1 MKIKIKQ
8 TLRSM
13 WALILAVLMLL
24 STFSA
29 VAVTLNVESTG
40 AITGNIYFDNTKTQY
55 SSVYVFLGHSGYLKS
70 YKMTLDSDNIWK
82 TETSFN
88 NEWNDATNIYFASSA
103 GGVSGG
109 SSSYNMNTSRS
120 SLGLTSYTN
129 KSSTVSAG
137 TSSCYVPD
145 TTDNNSTLSIMSVE
159 EAKASHS
166 GGTAVSDD
174 IISVL
179 NGTKIMFYAGVLGSW
194 GSSTIYVRTGSSTT
208 STALTL
214 NNINNSKATINNV
227 ECYYGVACL
236 SSAKY
241 YISNSTS
248 WSGVQMGENAVAGKY
263 YILNNSSSLSGNGSN
278 NVYANAESGSAT
290 TTISSSNVVST
301 SFTAGKSGKGTKYD
315 CVYYIKDSS
324 DTYSQVGTSASE
336 VNSYI
341 SGLED
346 GTYTLYTCS
355 TDKTITVL
363 RDTDT
368 FTVAGS
374 YNVTTGVKVS
384 TDGTTFTVDN
394 TKTVP
399 TGGGDISAST
409 GTTLT
414 ASEIS
419 GYTFVGWEVTAGA
432 TISSTNMSV
441 SYTPTADTTVYAKYS
456 KNYTVTIGTHTN
468 GTITVDGAETDKT
481 VAAGTSV
488 TIVASPSSGYAFS
501 AWTGDLSG
509 EASATVTKT
518 VTSDITANATFAK
531 EVNYY
536 YLIGRLTIKDKNG
549 NSVSTAAD
557 NSYSTDTTNI
567 PFKLVDED
575 AQLYRVVTQST
586 VAELSGGSN
595 WYFRIRKGTATAAN
609 GDQYNPSSNFS
620 LKSSAMETTL
630 SVGSGSNLIFS
641 DSSDTSG
648 PVILWFNAK
657 TLKFYYTIATNT
669 ITYVGDANGDFTDK
683 VTEAS
688 PGTVVEVKP
697 NPNTGYVLDTLKYND
712 GSDHTITETDGK
724 YTFTMPDCDVT
735 VTATFTENSTP
746 DVASGVTLKASPT
759 EVVVG
764 NPITL
769 TASLTN
775 KNEGAT
781 SVKYTYVQTTNLAGS
796 FTGTVTNIDSTTA
809 TFTPT
814 VAGDYKFTVTAS
826 CDGYN
831 SVQSSEVTVTVTAPV
846 DVKGDAFSEGMWI
859 DAQPDVNTADALV
872 KAYFGASG
880 KVKFYLPASV
890 DLTQVHFYH
899 KYGSLTIGSTTIT
912 SGNTYDASSWSGKTI
927 TYDGTS
933 KTLEIFKSS
942 AKSFFTTTS
951 VDMPTSTKPSSTS
964 VSDFKKQCNFSGTY
978 VALTTDGTTI
988 NSDKKLKSIKGRG
1001 NSSWEASCN
1010 YFGKY
1015 AYNISL
1021 GKTADLAPG
1030 GTPSKKWSMLANN
1043 ADESMMRNIVVYN
1056 LSDAIGLDDSPMSDV
1071 YNVYNNGTYLGSYQM
1086 AEKVEVGSNVLVPGT
1101 NVDDLNEAANTTT
1114 LEDGSTTVADGYT
1127 NYSRAYQNG
1136 SSIDESSNKGFYKYC
1151 EGFTQPEDYKS
1162 GNYLMEFELDE
1173 RFPDE
1178 ISGFISN
1185 YGQQV
1190 VLKTPEVAT
1199 KNEVEYAMDRFNF
1212 AEAVIYAVA
1221 SGTTS
1226 GTQSLAAGSLTIS
1239 NGTYTYT
1246 GKLGTYTASGIA
1258 DVINV
1263 ENFAKAYLIQEFTE
1277 NLDGVATSFYVDITG
1292 ENDALVSKPVWD
1304 FDWTMGQYGNGKDIG
1319 SATLNPS
1326 NPKQWFIK
1334 NKYIYHNASTKNIM
1348 ATLCTIEDF
1357 WSAVKTAWTGTSTAS
1372 TGSSQLFPVSA
1383 LLGKKASLNPVGA
1396 TSGTAGVYDAITELY
1411 GASGKIKTTY
1421 TDALSDS
1428 VTMNED
1434 RYGFIASDLISSWG
1448 SADTGDTWT
1457 DAVNSL
1463 DTWVEQRATW
1473 MNTQLTSTST
1483 DEYKVYLQNDA
1494 NWSNVYAYAWTDS
1507 SNNGTWPGVQMTY
1520 NSTLGLYEI
1529 DLGQEYAN
1537 IIFNIGSNATQTDTL
1552 TLGSTNMGRVYN
1564 NSTGE
1569 WTDLPET
1576 GTNYYIGGR
1585 FTSSS
1590 GNIDA
1595 WGSSSKNLK
1604 FTLVDGQTDLY
1615 SFDTGKTVAEL
1626 SADYNSNPQYFFI
1639 HTGSGSTVS
1648 NKWYGKTGGVFTSS
1662 NKSITLE
1669 SQSGTS
1675 TDGLV
1680 GLVRFNESGN
1690 TSSDTVTL
1698 YFNSSTNELYY
1709 TAGDVGAYTVN
1720 KATTT
1725 NGSFTV
1731 SQTTANAGDTVT
1743 ITATPSDGYA
1753 VDTVTVTG
1761 ASSTVDVTGSGNT
1774 YTFTMPAEDVTV
1786 SVTFTEGT
1794 ADQYVVY
1801 LDNEAGWATPYAYA
1815 WNSDSDKNHDWP
1827 GVAMTH
1833 VTGNIYKLTFTKEY
1847 AKIIFSNDGANKTE
1861 DLTLENGKI
1870 YNNQSGE
1877 WSVYNPNQTITVSAG
1892 TCTGGSVKINGATS
1906 VSDLKLGDQITLTA
1920 VADSKYA
1927 FTGWNEVSGLTIS
1940 DTTSAQTSASI
1951 TSVDADIEVKANFSS
1966 SQSGYYIK
1974 GTFNS
1979 WDTSKPLYTT
1989 SGTVSTTTITLDAGT
2004 YTFKV
2009 WKQDGD
2015 VWYGNNGTITDT
2027 TTTTSATG
2035 WTMYSDKGDCTLEA
2049 TGGTYTFTFDS
2060 STNKLIITQGA
2071 AGKTV
2076 NVISQDP
2083 DGVTLS
2089 GDSLAYIS
2097 SYTKVGEDTP
2107 SANTTASV
2115 KDIKEGTSV
2124 IFTAPENQYYTFSHW
2139 LVNGVVTDPTESD
2152 GVSLKIDDV
2161 TYDFD
2166 VYAVYNYITSDVSIA
2181 TGIEH
2186 GTVETDKTTGVKAG
2200 ESVTITLTPDS
2211 GYSTNTVKVT
2221 DADDSNIPVNKLSA
2235 NKYTFVMPNKDVTV
2249 SATFAEASKY
2259 TVTFASID
2267 TSMGTVSG
2275 NVTSGGLFPQGESVT
2290 VKATPTSGYMFAGW
2304 YSDAQLSTQVS
2315 AKAEYTFT
2323 VSGDTTL
2330 YAKFVIEK
2338 GAIDTNLHAIFKS
2351 GNNNPSSWSSSDNY
2365 DVYKVVSG
2373 STYADAGYSHMF
2385 DIDIADIEANKE
2397 FYFALSSSTSYSN
2410 MYWSD
2415 NTDGTAKVGKDDPN
2429 SFLDTCEIQ
2438 HYGYNGKNYYFPK
2451 IKVSSQN
2458 LLSLTGVTVYVKTD
2472 GTAAGQYLVVPKG
2485 KTKPDNT
2492 VTIYAKNGT
2501 LKTTYAYGT
2510 TTVTGISED
2519 CEDFTSLGTPYS
2531 TYYALKDDRIV
2542 AHTEVNATQAGYG
2555 WYVYAYVINGVEY
2568 RATKVDGTTSTYQ
2581 MDTPYIVQEGQD
2593 VEITPIYLNTNI
2605 ENEDGYVTLY
2615 VDAVEL
2621 GDHWGNTISVYSYY
2635 YENGSVD
2642 GSTKQMNSS
2651 YPGEPMML
2659 ESTGLYKAFVPKNA
2673 WGVVNDEF
2681 VQLDGYSVS
2690 GLTLNNYMEGETVHQ
2705 KFLSADQKKNY
2716 QTYDYD
2722 DFKIIA
2728 EAGYDTVKFDVK
2740 YRTNTTN
2747 QSTLLKNANNHPDKT
2762 GSTIDPS
2769 TYSYTITDEEGKEV
2783 TVSEWEDL
2791 KDIDGR
2797 LASIVG
2803 FTSDSVPSGETF
2815 DASEEHKLY
2824 IVSTGNQ
2831 NTSMGEWST
2840 VWYVYDHNGDYI
2852 TQGLPSDF
2860 IPRYTNDAE
2869 GNLVVDSS
2877 NLTDA
2882 YNVIVEKGYQY
2893 TSAYIAYESE
2903 QNATTSSNS
2912 GNSGIR
2918 LDGRWYYAR
2927 STAELT
2933 VKTHVLYA
2941 DKEDATSW
2949 TEDTYNA
2956 DYTGVTTGAL
2966 ATVDDVRTTKVTRN
2980 TSVTISASPSALG
2993 SSDTTYKFIGWATD
3007 VVEDAEGKFNPTK
3020 STTLVDSTSTFSVAS
3035 DTDAYALYVPVG
3047 EGDLVITHSAYSKV
3061 NANAN
3066 GGTGRYFVQAV
3077 VTHSD
3082 YTKDTYYAQNGVTVP
3097 ITSED
3102 RTVDV
3107 TLYTVSTNGC
3117 TYVGTYVYNGTI
3129 TEGSK
3134 YQDITG
3140 EDNAYVGKVNPA
3152 SAPATVTHS
3161 IPVNRIF
3168 GDSLKLT
3175 STLDYY
3181 SDLKTNTITVKLNYY
3196 DRKVAGGTPVDIN
3209 STATTYSYK
3218 PTSYPS
3224 KVYDESGEVVL
3235 SNLINYVVG
3244 NSVKPDNL
3252 LDDYY
3257 YWTSQGDAVAG
3268 MQGKYNYK
3276 EKRNYLDTEVTYH
3289 TNQYGEPQQ
3298 SGEKW
3303 VTYLDKD
3310 GNEIEEANASAE
3322 NVSTISIWYFNTPKK
3337 YTYSMSLATKAEELD
3352 SDKDGIYY
3360 GTNVVMSGVNDR
3372 EPLFY
3377 NQRLGGAGGTE
3388 EENAASTYL
3397 KAYGIDT
3404 GYIDLKTETART
3416 LVKKVTNES
3425 GETETKALT
3434 FIGWATDTEGKNIVS
3449 TNYKY
3454 GLRITGNV
3462 KVYAIYGESELD
3474 HPGVNVQGIKPE
3486 QYFDSNNVSKTR
3498 ISTVFTAYN
3507 CPDNDANIE
3516 NVGIVYLRVSSSA
3529 TVKALENIDDDGL
3542 KTLRQNIAKVVSK
3555 ADYSSFKSGS
3565 VDSDASTTIVNLSG
3579 STASGFKYKV
3589 VDPTTTPSGFEAV
3602 LNSKNRGQFTH
3613 IFSTSV
3619 IKGYTYYTFATMGYK
3634 NYPEDSTDDS
3644 VYKDKTDAENV
3655 VTYITSDNFAKFEF
3669 DSNGVCDPKYFN

>member
-8 TLRSM
+8 TFRSM
-13 WALILAVLMLL
+13 WAIILAVLMIL

-55 SSVYVFLGHSGYLKS
+55 SSVYCFLGHSTYIKS
-70 YKMTLDSDNIWK
+70 YKMSLDSDNIWK
-82 TETSFN
+82 TDTSFN
-88 NEWNDATNIYFASSA
+88 NEWNDATNIYFASA
-103 GGVSGG
+103 DGGVSGG
-109 SSSYNMNTSRS
+109 TSSYNMSTSRS
-120 SLGLTSYTN
+120 TLGLTSYTN
-129 KSSTVSAG
+129 KSSTVRAG

-145 TTDNNSTLSIMSVE
+145 TTDNNSTLSIMTVD

-166 GGTAVSDD
+166 GGSVSSD

-179 NGTKIMFYAGVLGSW
+179 NGTKIMFYAGVQGSW
-194 GSSTIYVRTGSSTT
+194 GSSTIYLRPDTNTSNTT
-208 STALTL
+208 LTL
-214 NNINNSKATINNV
+214 SGINSNSVKINNV
-227 ECYYGVACL
+227 DCYYGVACL
-236 SSAKY
+236 SSAQY
-241 YISNSTS
+241 YISNSGS
-248 WSGVQMGENAVAGKY
+248 WGGVRMSENAVAGKY
-263 YILNNSSSLSGNGSN
+263 YILNNNSTLSGSSSN
-278 NVYANAESGSAT
+278 NVYANASSGSAT

-301 SFTAGKSGKGTKYD
+301 SFTAGQSGKGTAYEL
-315 CVYYIKDSS
+315 VYYIKDSS
-324 DTYSQVGTSASE
+324 DTYSKVGTSASE
-336 VNSYI
+336 VNDYI
-341 SGLED
+341 SGLEE

-374 YNVTTGVKVS
+374 YNVSTGVKVS
-384 TDGTTFTVDN
+384 TDGSSFTVDS
-394 TKTVP
+394 TKTAP
-399 TGGGDISAST
+399 TGGGEIT
-409 GTTLT
+409 GSTTLT

-419 GYTFVGWEVTAGA
+419 GYTFVGWDVTAGA
-432 TISSTNMSV
+432 TISGTNMSV

-456 KNYTVTIGTHTN
+456 KNYTVSIGTHTN

-549 NSVSTAAD
+549 NSVSTGSTSVD
-557 NSYSTDTTNI
+557 YSETSTNI
-567 PFKLVDED
+567 PFELVDED
-575 AQLYRVVTQST
+575 AQLYRVVTKST
-586 VAELSGGSN
+586 VAELTGSN

-609 GDQYNPSSNFS
+609 GVQYNPSSSNFD
-620 LKSSAMETTL
+620 LKSSATSTTL
-630 SVGSGSNLIFS
+630 SEGSSYNLRFQ
-641 DSSDTSG
+641 DSSNTSG
-648 PVILWFNAK
+648 PVILWFNAS
-657 TLKFYYTIATNT
+657 TLKFYYTIATNS
-669 ITYVGDANGDFTDK
+669 ISYVSDANGDFTDK

-746 DVASGVTLKASPT
+746 DVANGVTLKASSA
-759 EVVVG
+759 EVIQN
-764 NPITL
+764 NPVTL
-769 TASLTN
+769 KATLDTPNESAENVIYTFTQTSGSTVSLSP
-775 KNEGAT
+775 NETTDAT
-781 SVKYTYVQTTNLAGS
+781 T
-796 FTGTVTNIDSTTA
+796 

-814 VAGDYKFTVTAS
+814 EAGTYKFTVTAS
-826 CDGYN
+826 CAGFN
-831 SVQSSEVTVTVTAPV
+831 SKTSSVVEVTVITAT
-846 DVKGDAFSEGMWI
+846 DAKKNAFTSGIWV
-859 DAQPDVNTADALV
+859 DAQPSSSNKDALI
-872 KAYFGASG
+872 KAYTGKSG
-880 KVKFYLPASV
+880 YVKFYLPNCVTLS
-890 DLTQVHFYH
+890 DLHIYH
-899 KYGSLTIGSTTIT
+899 KYGYLEIAGTQIESGSTV
-912 SGNTYDASSWSGKTI
+912 NASSWTNGNVNIKYGDSSSSNTSATI
-927 TYDGTS
+927 QVFKSTA
-933 KTLEIFKSS
+933 KTLFTSTS
-942 AKSFFTTTS
+942 A
-951 VDMPTSTKPSSTS
+951 DMPTTTNSS
-964 VSDFKKQCNFSGTY
+964 VSDAKTAAAYKSQCSFSGTY
-978 VALTTDGTTI
+978 RAIDAEGNAI
-988 NSDKKLKSIKGRG
+988 ANNSIKLKGRG
-1001 NSSWEASCN
+1001 NSSWEMSSRI
-1010 YFGKY
+1010 FGKY
-1015 AYNISL
+1015 AYNITL
-1021 GKTADLAPG
+1021 GGAVDLVSVTDKSTA
-1030 GTPSKKWSMLANN
+1030 SKKWSMLANN
-1043 ADESMMRNIVVYN
+1043 VDEAMMRNMLVYN
-1056 LSDAIGLDDSPMSDV
+1056 LSDAIGLPDSPMSDV

-1086 AEKVEVGSNVLVPGT
+1086 SEKVEVGTDVLVPGT
-1101 NVDDLNEAANTTT
+1101 NVDKLNESKNKTSGAYNTDTQT
-1114 LEDGSTTVADGYT
+1114 SE
-1127 NYSRAYQNG
+1127 NG
-1136 SSIDESSNKGFYKYC
+1136 SVDNNSTKGFFKYC
-1151 EGFTQPEDYKS
+1151 TLGDGFIEPSAEEYKA
-1162 GNYLMEFELDE
+1162 GNYLLEFELNE

-1178 ISGFISN
+1178 VSGFISN

-1190 VLKTPEVAT
+1190 VLKSPEFASR
-1199 KNEVEYAMDRFNF
+1199 NEVLYAMDRFNF
-1212 AEAVIYAVA
+1212 AEALIYYLASKDTSTSVSLPAGTLTINGDSYSYKGTA
-1221 SGTTS
+1221 SG
-1226 GTQSLAAGSLTIS
+1226 
-1239 NGTYTYT
+1239 N
-1246 GKLGTYTASGIA
+1246 TYTASSLDELI
-1258 DVINV
+1258 DV

-1319 SATLNPS
+1319 SATLNPD
-1326 NPKQWFIK
+1326 NPEQWFIK
-1334 NKYIYHNASTKNIM
+1334 NKYIYKNSSTKNII
-1348 ATLCTIEDF
+1348 ATLCSIESF
-1357 WSAVKTAWTGTSTAS
+1357 WDTVKTVWNGFGTSTLA
-1372 TGSSQLFPVSA
+1372 TGSAQLFPVSA
-1383 LLGKKASLNPVGA
+1383 LMGKKASLNPVGA
-1396 TSGTAGVYDAITELY
+1396 GTTGVYDAITDLY
-1411 GASGKIKTTY
+1411 GDGGLITGDYKT
-1421 TDALSDS
+1421 ALESS

-1434 RYGFIASDLISSWG
+1434 RYSFISDSSYSQWGSKDTGSSW
-1448 SADTGDTWT
+1448 SAAVEYLDNWT
-1457 DAVNSL
+1457 
-1463 DTWVEQRATW
+1463 EQRATW
-1473 MNTQLTSTST
+1473 MNARLNDVPEEKNYLYFK
-1483 DEYKVYLQNDA
+1483 DEGNYN
-1494 NWSNVYAYAWTDS
+1494 TDS
-1507 SNNGTWPGVQMTY
+1507 ST
-1520 NSTLGLYEI
+1520 I
-1529 DLGQEYAN
+1529 YAH
-1537 IIFNIGSNATQTDTL
+1537 I
-1552 TLGSTNMGRVYN
+1552 YN
-1564 NSTGE
+1564 NSTGSSYASWPGTKME
-1569 WTDLPET
+1569 LIDSENKIYRVEYVDNNFTNVIFSKSGNSQIGTGNDT
-1576 GTNYYIGGR
+1576 ITQFGTNNMLVYR
-1585 FTSSS
+1585 SSS
-1590 GNIDA
+1590 DYTWTTYQEAG
-1595 WGSSSKNLK
+1595 
-1604 FTLVDGQTDLY
+1604 TY
-1615 SFDTGKTVAEL
+1615 S
-1626 SADYNSNPQYFFI
+1626 
-1639 HTGSGSTVS
+1639 
-1648 NKWYGKTGGVFTSS
+1648 
-1662 NKSITLE
+1662 
-1669 SQSGTS
+1669 
-1675 TDGLV
+1675 
-1680 GLVRFNESGN
+1680 
-1690 TSSDTVTL
+1690 
-1698 YFNSSTNELYY
+1698 
-1709 TAGDVGAYTVN
+1709 VN
-1720 KATTT
+1720 KATTS

-1731 SQTTANAGDTVT
+1731 SPSTAKENATIT

-1761 ASSTVDVTGSGNT
+1761 SSGTVDVTGSGNT

-1786 SVTFTEGT
+1786 TVTFKEQAVG
-1794 ADQYVVY
+1794 DYVVY
-1801 LDNEAGWATPYAYA
+1801 LDNEASWSNPYAYA
-1815 WNSDSDKNHDWP
+1815 WNSDTDKNDAWP

-1833 VTGNIYKLTFTKEY
+1833 VSGNIYKLTFTK
-1847 AKIIFSNDGANKTE
+1847 AFANIIFSNNSANKTE

-1870 YNNQSGE
+1870 YNNSTNT
-1877 WSVYNPNQTITVSAG
+1877 WSVYDPDKGITVSAG

-2009 WKQDGD
+2009 WKESGN
-2015 VWYGNNGTITDT
+2015 VWYGNSGTIEDT
-2027 TTTTSATG
+2027 TTTTSIDG
-2035 WTMYSDKGDCTLEA
+2035 WTMSSSAGNCTLVA

-2089 GDSLAYIS
+2089 SDSLAYIS

-2235 NKYTFVMPNKDVTV
+2235 NKYTFVMPNKNVTV
-2249 SATFAEASKY
+2249 SATFVEVDSY

-2267 TSMGTVSG
+2267 TSMGTVSSD
-2275 NVTSGGLFPQGESVT
+2275 NCVSGKKYAQGTELT
-2290 VKATPTSGYMFAGW
+2290 VKATPTSGYMFDGW

-2315 AKAEYTFT
+2315 ETEEYTFT

-2330 YAKFVIEK
+2330 YAKFVIAK
-2338 GAIDTNLHAIFKS
+2338 GDKDDTLHAIFKS
-2351 GNNNPSSWSSSDNY
+2351 GNNNPSEWSSSDNY

-2458 LLSLTGVTVYVKTD
+2458 LLSLTGVTVYVKTT

-2605 ENEDGYVTLY
+2605 EKEDGYVTLY

-2728 EAGYDTVKFDVK
+2728 EAGYDTVKFDIK

-2747 QSTLLKNANNHPDKT
+2747 QSSLLDNANDHPVKT
-2762 GSTIDPS
+2762 GSIDPS

-2803 FTSDSVPSGETF
+2803 FTSDSVPSGEPF
-2815 DASEEHKLY
+2815 DDSEENKLY

-2860 IPRYTNDAE
+2860 IPRYTKDAE

-3082 YTKDTYYAQNGVTVP
+3082 YTTDTYYAQNGVTVP

-3102 RTVDV
+3102 KTVDV

-3161 IPVNRIF
+3161 IPVNQIF
-3168 GDSLKLT
+3168 GGSLKLT

-3196 DRKVAGGTPVDIN
+3196 DRKVAGGT
-3209 STATTYSYK
+3209 
-3218 PTSYPS
+3218 
-3224 KVYDESGEVVL
+3224 
-3235 SNLINYVVG
+3235 
-3244 NSVKPDNL
+3244 
-3252 LDDYY
+3252 
-3257 YWTSQGDAVAG
+3257 
-3268 MQGKYNYK
+3268 
-3276 EKRNYLDTEVTYH
+3276 
-3289 TNQYGEPQQ
+3289 
-3298 SGEKW
+3298 
-3303 VTYLDKD
+3303 
-3310 GNEIEEANASAE
+3310 
-3322 NVSTISIWYFNTPKK
+3322 
-3337 YTYSMSLATKAEELD
+3337 
-3352 SDKDGIYY
+3352 
-3360 GTNVVMSGVNDR
+3360 
-3372 EPLFY
+3372 
-3377 NQRLGGAGGTE
+3377 
-3388 EENAASTYL
+3388 
-3397 KAYGIDT
+3397 
-3404 GYIDLKTETART
+3404 
-3416 LVKKVTNES
+3416 
-3425 GETETKALT
+3425 
-3434 FIGWATDTEGKNIVS
+3434 
-3449 TNYKY
+3449 
-3454 GLRITGNV
+3454 
-3462 KVYAIYGESELD
+3462 
-3474 HPGVNVQGIKPE
+3474 
-3486 QYFDSNNVSKTR
+3486 
-3498 ISTVFTAYN
+3498 
-3507 CPDNDANIE
+3507 
-3516 NVGIVYLRVSSSA
+3516 
-3529 TVKALENIDDDGL
+3529 
-3542 KTLRQNIAKVVSK
+3542 
-3555 ADYSSFKSGS
+3555 
-3565 VDSDASTTIVNLSG
+3565 
-3579 STASGFKYKV
+3579 
-3589 VDPTTTPSGFEAV
+3589 
-3602 LNSKNRGQFTH
+3602 
-3613 IFSTSV
+3613 
-3619 IKGYTYYTFATMGYK
+3619 
-3634 NYPEDSTDDS
+3634 
-3644 VYKDKTDAENV
+3644 
-3655 VTYITSDNFAKFEF
+3655 
-3669 DSNGVCDPKYFN
+3669 